1 MTTWKM
7 LGVLVRVVLGVW
19 GIVWGLMRVDDP
31 RGAYILVISGL
42 LLSKCNDWRLGSSWP
57 ETEWAAMNFHSHNQ
71 GHRIFD

>member
-42 LLSKCNDWRLGSSWP
+42 LLYKCFQRVGTTLIVGP
-57 ETEWAAMNFHSHNQ
+57 
-71 GHRIFD
+71 G